1 MKYQSVKYRI
11 SGLYVISLI
20 KLLNHSKSLGKSH
33 LSASGCHAGCDATSR
48 EITLTQCDRT
58 FVFISKSRLVRARRR
73 HHLDIPGPPPHIRFV
88 CTYFDTTMWMKIVSN
103 WLVSISVSDC
113 DMDCDYNFSISIGSW
128 IGSVY
133 ILGEKMIVTERTTTN
148 RHYCLACKL

>member
-1 MKYQSVKYRI
+1 MEDDTSSLVSRRSGGKKLPQLAAAFAGRLTTNWHKKPIKYPSVKYRI
-11 SGLYVISLI
+11 SPLYVISLI

-58 FVFISKSRLVRARRR
+58 YVFISKSRLVRARRR

-88 CTYFDTTMWMKIVSN
+88 CTYFDTTM
-103 WLVSISVSDC
+103 
-113 DMDCDYNFSISIGSW
+113 
-128 IGSVY
+128 
-133 ILGEKMIVTERTTTN
+133 
-148 RHYCLACKL
+148 